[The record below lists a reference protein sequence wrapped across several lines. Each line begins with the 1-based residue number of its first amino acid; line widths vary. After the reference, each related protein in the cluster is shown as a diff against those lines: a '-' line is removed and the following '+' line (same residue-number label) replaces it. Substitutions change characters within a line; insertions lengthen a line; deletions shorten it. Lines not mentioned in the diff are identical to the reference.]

1 MGQYVASEVVKLM
14 IKRSLPI
21 KGAKVLMLGITFK
34 ENCPDIRNSRAI
46 DVYKELESYGI
57 DVSVNDPWAD
67 KIEVNHEFGVELS
80 ELGTGYD
87 AVVLTVSHQG
97 FLALDIKSLVKENGV
112 VYDVK
117 GILDINQID
126 GRL

>member
-1 MGQYVASEVVKLM
+1 MGNYVASEVVKLM
-14 IKRSLPI
+14 IKKSLPI

-46 DVYKELESYGI
+46 DVFKELESYGI
-57 DVSVNDPWAD
+57 EVSVNDPWAD
-67 KIEVNHEFGVELS
+67 EAEVNHEFGVELT
-80 ELGTGYD
+80 ELGTGFD
-87 AVVLTVSHQG
+87 AVVLTVSHQE

-117 GILDINQID
+117 GVLDINQID